1 MKKIELMKKL
11 ENALLFALVFVTAAS
26 CRDGVA
32 REACRRAALPAA
44 EVRAAADN
52 GRTDGRDETD
62 GGETGRAACTGVP
75 VAKSDGRIS
84 PSAKALPAAEVRAAA
99 DNGRTDGRDGTDGG
113 ETGRAAC
120 AGAPVAKSDGRIPPS
135 AKKAKAGA
143 HSARPDCP
151 FGEERLFLPGKP

>member
-11 ENALLFALVFVTAAS
+11 EDALLFALVFVTAAS

-44 EVRAAADN
+44 EVRAAAD
-52 GRTDGRDETD
+52 D
-62 GGETGRAACTGVP
+62 
-75 VAKSDGRIS
+75 
-84 PSAKALPAAEVRAAA
+84 
-99 DNGRTDGRDGTDGG
+99 GRTDGRDGTDGG

-120 AGAPVAKSDGRIPPS
+120 AGVPVAKSDGRIPPS